1 VRSGFYLLL
10 AVSETDG
17 LVAEIAS
24 KAWNYVVT
32 HRLWESKYSSLEAF
46 KKSIAYKITVD
57 DVLKRQEVLSL
68 RKQAEARGILANW
81 KSLPHDALPPEL
93 CPPMLS
99 KNLLAFLNH
108 LSKVCPLDKAI
119 TLLRAQ
125 VVQRLS
131 LAAGKRLKY
140 YPKPH
145 IIPADVLHVWEQMKP
160 LTSCPDNQLL
170 LEQTAEAAR
179 SHDDQINE
187 AAPANSS
194 QLQVKGQAARQRLE
208 VNESGGKENE
218 LFMRLSARDHDD
230 HRMGEDTEDNAAED
244 KAMD

>member
-1 VRSGFYLLL
+1 MIITSIIDDCTDRTIEQRLQRYLDAIPKPQRLQKVQELLL

-24 KAWNYVVT
+24 KAWNYIVT

-46 KKSIAYKITVD
+46 KESIAYDITVD

-68 RKQAEARGILANW
+68 RHQAEAHGILANW

-93 CPPMLS
+93 RPPRLS
-99 KNLLAFLNH
+99 KDLLAFLNR

-125 VVQRLS
+125 VAQRLS
-131 LAAGKRLKY
+131 LAAGKRLKS

-160 LTSCPDNQLL
+160 LTSCPDNQL
-170 LEQTAEAAR
+170 
-179 SHDDQINE
+179 
-187 AAPANSS
+187 
-194 QLQVKGQAARQRLE
+194 K
-208 VNESGGKENE
+208 
-218 LFMRLSARDHDD
+218 
-230 HRMGEDTEDNAAED
+230 
-244 KAMD
+244 

>member
-46 KKSIAYKITVD
+46 KKSIAYMITVN

-68 RKQAEARGILANW
+68 RKQAEARGILGNW

-93 CPPMLS
+93 CPPMLR
-99 KNLLAFLNH
+99 KNLLAFLNR

-131 LAAGKRLKY
+131 LAAGKRLKDS
-140 YPKPH
+140 PEEFLIWAALPG
-145 IIPADVLHVWEQMKP
+145 
-160 LTSCPDNQLL
+160 LL
-170 LEQTAEAAR
+170 L
-179 SHDDQINE
+179 
-187 AAPANSS
+187 
-194 QLQVKGQAARQRLE
+194 
-208 VNESGGKENE
+208 
-218 LFMRLSARDHDD
+218 
-230 HRMGEDTEDNAAED
+230 
-244 KAMD
+244 